1 MNDYTILLAED
12 EPAAQKHLIQII
24 RMKCPGFRICGVAE
38 DGRQALEMAIELSPD
53 VLISDIVM
61 PVMDG
66 LELIREIAKAVPK
79 TRKIIV
85 TGHQEFEYAKK
96 ALAYGVIE
104 YLLKPINIGKLQQI
118 LSSTAEQLDQQQY
131 ECSKQEFRKL
141 LSQPRT
147 SSGASSADGGAL
159 LIAVIRKNGLH
170 PKYMDHLV
178 HDADSPIERSFF
190 AALDPGEAEHVW
202 LFAGRDDCEYILLAR
217 YGCVELQRFKGIV
230 DTVPDMLPDSRYTTT
245 VISNRVPFE
254 QLQRTL
260 ADSYQIIRRKTVI
273 GKSAVYTC
281 FIQSDLQDIR
291 FFDSSFLSRIE
302 YMTQYENYQGL
313 KEKIHDYIV
322 HAEQRHLPLLQM
334 YIDISRIFDR
344 ILEFFPER
352 RTLNLELEVGLD
364 RCFSQALSFAELR
377 QDIDRLLMHML
388 GNLKNVDLHSEI
400 KSSYQKIKQYINDH
414 LADEL
419 SVPLLCMNFAISS
432 SYLNKLFR
440 KSDEQSVVEYIRKQ
454 RIDRS
459 ISLMSECPDIPL
471 KDIAK
476 MVGYEDPCYFSRIFK
491 QEKNVSP
498 RKYLSDMTDLSNP

>member
-1 MNDYTILLAED
+1 MNEYTILIAED
-12 EPAAQKHLIQII
+12 EPAAQKHLMQII
-24 RMKCPGFRICGVAE
+24 KLKCSGFRICGIAE
-38 DGRQALEMAIELSPD
+38 DGQQALKMAIDLSPD

-66 LELIREIAKAVPK
+66 LDLIRQISKAVPK

-96 ALAYGVIE
+96 ALVYGVIE

-118 LSSTAEQLDQQQY
+118 LTNIAEQLDQQYY
-131 ECSKQEFRKL
+131 EYSKQEFRKM
-141 LSQPRT
+141 LSQPIT
-147 SSGASSADGGAL
+147 LSGALSSEGEL
-159 LIAVIRKNGLH
+159 LILAVIRKNGLH
-170 PKYMDHLV
+170 PKYIDHLV
-178 HDADSPIERSFF
+178 HDADPPIEKNFF
-190 AALDPGEAEHVW
+190 SALALGEAEHIW
-202 LFAGRDDCEYILLAR
+202 LFGGRDSCEYILLAR
-217 YGCVELQRFKGIV
+217 YACIELQRFKVIV
-230 DTVPDMLPDSRYTTT
+230 DMVLAMIPDSSYTTT
-245 VISNRVPFE
+245 VLSNRVPCHA
-254 QLQRTL
+254 LQKIL

-273 GKSAVYTC
+273 GQSVVYSC
-281 FIQSDLQDIR
+281 FIQSDLPDIR

-313 KEKIHDYIV
+313 KEKIHGYFV
-322 HAEQRHLPLLQM
+322 HAEHSHLPLLQM

-344 ILEFFPER
+344 IMDFFPER
-352 RTLNLELEVGLD
+352 MTLNLELEIGLD
-364 RCFSQALSFAELR
+364 KCFSRALNFTELW
-377 QDIDRLLMHML
+377 QDIDQLLMHML
-388 GNLKNVDLHSEI
+388 GNLKCVDFHCEK
-400 KSSYQKIKQYINDH
+400 KSSYQKIKQYINEH

-419 SVPLLCMNFAISS
+419 SVSLLCMHFAISS

-459 ISLMSECPDIPL
+459 ISLMTECPDIPL

-476 MVGYEDPCYFSRIFK
+476 MVGYDDPCYFSRIFK

-498 RKYLSDMTDLSNP
+498 RKYLCDMTDLL